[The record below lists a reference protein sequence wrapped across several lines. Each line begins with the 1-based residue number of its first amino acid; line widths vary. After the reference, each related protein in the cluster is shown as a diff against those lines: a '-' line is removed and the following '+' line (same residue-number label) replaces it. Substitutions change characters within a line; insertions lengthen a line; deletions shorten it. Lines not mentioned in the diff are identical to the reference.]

1 MIRYLGLA
9 LLSGLLAYGL
19 TPLVRRTAIRLG
31 AVDHPDA
38 RKVHLRQIPRL
49 GGVAV
54 AAAAGLTLALAALF
68 DRFYA
73 PFFQLDLARWG
84 GLWLG
89 MIPVVAAG
97 VWDDIRPLKAV
108 PKFALQGL
116 GAGIAIWS
124 GFLIEGIGLGPEYAL
139 DLGALAYLVT
149 LLWIVGV
156 TNAFNLIDGL
166 DGLAGGMALIAAA
179 ALAGITFLN
188 GDTQT
193 ALLLAVLC
201 GALLGF
207 LPYNFHP
214 ARIFLGDSGSL
225 VLGFVLSLV
234 AIRSAQKG
242 ATFVA
247 VLVPLLVLGIPLF
260 DTLVAIA
267 RRFLRAV
274 EGGLREGGGFR
285 DRLAEV
291 FQADRGHLHHV
302 LLRKGFSHRGT
313 VLILYGLGVLLAA
326 GAFVVVFAR
335 DINAGLLLALLI
347 LGTVIGIRK
356 LQHPEFQIVRS
367 GLAIRTLSLPLFSRL
382 FFQVFVDAAL
392 VAGAYY
398 GAFLLKTEVWSL
410 GSLKTA
416 FLQTLPLV
424 LTVKV
429 GALVLFGVYRGV
441 WRYTNLAGL
450 FRLGQAIAVGCLAA
464 ALLIT
469 TFYSYPISPALFV
482 IDLVLLAVVLGGSR
496 VSFRML
502 EHLQQQARADTRRAL
517 IYGAGK
523 GGALI
528 LQECLQN
535 ADLCMSPVGFLDD
548 DAHKRGRVLN
558 GYPIFGTLERLS
570 EIIQEHRVTDL
581 LIASEKIGEDQVDR
595 ARALCA
601 QWGVR
606 LHRCQVAI
614 QEEGIKGA
622 RD

>member
-1 MIRYLGLA
+1 MFRYLIAFALA
-9 LLSGLLAYGL
+9 CALAYGL
-19 TPLVRRTAIRLG
+19 TPLVRRLALRLG
-31 AVDHPDA
+31 AVDRPDA
-38 RKVHLRQIPRL
+38 RKVHRGPVPRL

-54 AAAAGLTLALAALF
+54 AAGVGLTLALTASF

-89 MIPVVAAG
+89 VLPVLAAG
-97 VWDDIRPLKAV
+97 VWDDLRSLPAA
-108 PKFALQGL
+108 PKFLLQGM
-116 GAGIAIWS
+116 GAGVAIWS
-124 GFLIEGIGLGPEYAL
+124 GFLIDQIGLGPEYAL
-139 DLGALAYLVT
+139 ELGVLAYLVT

-188 GDTQT
+188 GDVQT
-193 ALLLAVLC
+193 ALFLIILC

-225 VLGFVLSLV
+225 VLGFVLSLI

-242 ATFVA
+242 ATVVA
-247 VLVPLLVLGIPLF
+247 VLIPLLVLGIPLF

-274 EGGLREGGGFR
+274 EGSLREGGSFR
-285 DRLAEV
+285 DRLAGV

-302 LLRKGFSHRGT
+302 LLRKGFSHRGA
-313 VLILYGLGVLLAA
+313 VLLLYGLGVLLASA
-326 GAFVVVFAR
+326 AFIAVLAR
-335 DINAGLLLALLI
+335 DLNAGLLLVLLVV
-347 LGTVIGIRK
+347 GTAIGIRK
-356 LQHPEFQIVRS
+356 LQHPELQIVRS
-367 GLAIRTLSLPLFSRL
+367 GLAVRTLSLPLFSRL
-382 FFQVFVDAAL
+382 FFQVFIDAAL

-410 GSLKTA
+410 GALKTA

-429 GALVLFGVYRGV
+429 GALILFGVYRGV

-450 FRLGQAIAVGCLAA
+450 FRLGQGIAAGCLAA

-469 TFYSYPISPALFV
+469 MFYTYPISPALFV
-482 IDLVLLAVVLGGSR
+482 IDLILLTVVIGGSR
-496 VSFRML
+496 VAFRLL
-502 EHLQQQARADTRRAL
+502 EHLQYQARADARRAL

-535 ADLCMSPVGFLDD
+535 TDLHMSPVGFLDD
-548 DAHKRGRVLN
+548 DEHKAGKILN
-558 GYPIFGTLERLS
+558 GYQIYGTLERLS
-570 EIIQEHRVTDL
+570 EIIQERRVTDL
-581 LIASEKIGEDQVDR
+581 LIASEKIGEEQVDR
-595 ARALCA
+595 VRALCA

-606 LHRCQVAI
+606 LHHCRIAI
-614 QEEGIKGA
+614 QEET
-622 RD
+622 